1 MVRPEEAT
9 EEDMEERKITVHAKA
24 ATARATMGAHAVE
37 VIDHAVS
44 HEDAVVVRGSE
55 ADARAVV
62 EEMRGEVNVSRYAV
76 DIQRG
81 GETVLIRAAEEDGLV
96 SPVQADNMDDA
107 LLLLAE
113 DLAAEQER
121 DDAP

>member
-1 MVRPEEAT
+1 
-9 EEDMEERKITVHAKA
+9 
-24 ATARATMGAHAVE
+24 
-37 VIDHAVS
+37 
-44 HEDAVVVRGSE
+44 
-55 ADARAVV
+55 
-62 EEMRGEVNVSRYAV
+62 MRGEVNVSRYAV

-96 SPVQADNMDDA
+96 SLVQADNMDDA